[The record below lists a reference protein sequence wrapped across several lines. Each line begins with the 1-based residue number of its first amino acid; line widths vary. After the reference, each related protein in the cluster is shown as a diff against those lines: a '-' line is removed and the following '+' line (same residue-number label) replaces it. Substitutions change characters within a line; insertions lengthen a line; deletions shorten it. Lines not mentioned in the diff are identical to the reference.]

1 MPGAAPGARRVLVT
15 RPLRD
20 AQPWVEQLKQQG
32 FDAGAL
38 PLIDIAPVR
47 AEAEVAALRR
57 AWQSLED
64 YAALM
69 FVSGNA
75 VEHFFKQKQA
85 VAHALRSRS
94 AIKNIANAGFPAA
107 LRFLAPGP
115 GTAAAL
121 QAEGIAA
128 AQIDAPPLD
137 APQFDSQALW
147 QVIGARGWAGR
158 RVLLLR
164 GQSRGAAGDSRDLS
178 GRDWLVR
185 QWQAAGAQVD
195 LLNVYERCG
204 ASLDAVQIARAHE
217 ASGDGTVWLFSSSE
231 AVANLQGHPG
241 LAGIDWGRA
250 RAVAT
255 HPRIAASVRAA
266 GWGVVVES
274 RPALTDILH
283 TLRSIESG
291 YS

>member
-1 MPGAAPGARRVLVT
+1 MSGCAQGAARVLVT

-20 AQPWVEQLKQQG
+20 AQPWVEQLRQQG
-32 FDAGAL
+32 FDGAAL
-38 PLIDIAPVR
+38 PLIEITPVT
-47 AEAEVAALRR
+47 AEVEVAALQR
-57 AWQSLED
+57 AWQSLDD

-85 VAHALRSRS
+85 VAHGLRAQN
-94 AIKNIANAGFPAA
+94 AIKDIATTGLPAA
-107 LRFLAPGP
+107 VRFLAPGP

-128 AQIDAPPLD
+128 AQIDAPPQD
-137 APQFDSQALW
+137 APQFDSEALW
-147 QVIGARGWAGR
+147 HVIGRRGWAGR
-158 RVLLLR
+158 RVLVLR
-164 GQSRGAAGDSRDLS
+164 GQSRGAAGDAREVS

-185 QWQAAGAQVD
+185 QWQAAGARVD
-195 LLNVYERCG
+195 VLGVYERG
-204 ASLDAVQIARAHE
+204 APSLDAAQIVRARE

-231 AVANLQGHPG
+231 AVANLQGYRG
-241 LAGIDWGRA
+241 LAGIDWSRA

-255 HPRIAASVRAA
+255 HPRIAASVQAA

-274 RPALTDILH
+274 RPALQDILH